1 MTKKTL
7 QLLAT
12 VALVTGMGLVSAT
25 TAHAADNTANVTTT
39 GNVTLTADDGE
50 EGGGGNAGG
59 IVLKKTPWITVPS
72 SKINGSDQTIAAT
85 VDSALSSGDG
95 NGAVQVVNAGHKS
108 SWKVQLANTVFTDP
122 DSKDVMNASTLDFG
136 AATLKAV
143 DDTANATTAP
153 SLVNQGLSLNT
164 GSATQN
170 QDVVGATY
178 TTDSKEGVG
187 TFNTTYSGAKLN
199 LKAGNVAGN
208 YQSTLTWTLTNTP
221 ATS

>member
-12 VALVTGMGLVSAT
+12 VALVTGMGWASAT
-25 TAHAADNTANVTTT
+25 TAHAADDTGTATTS

-50 EGGGGNAGG
+50 EGGGNAGG
-59 IVLKKTPWITVPS
+59 IILKSTPWITVPS
-72 SKINGSDQTIAAT
+72 SKINGSDQTIDAT
-85 VDSALSSGDG
+85 VDSALSNGDG
-95 NGAVQVVNAGHKS
+95 KGTVQVVNAGHKS

-122 DSKDVMNASTLDFG
+122 ESKDVMNASTLNFG
-136 AATLKAV
+136 AATVQAV
-143 DDTANATTAP
+143 GDTENATTAP

-178 TTDSKEGVG
+178 TAASKEGVG